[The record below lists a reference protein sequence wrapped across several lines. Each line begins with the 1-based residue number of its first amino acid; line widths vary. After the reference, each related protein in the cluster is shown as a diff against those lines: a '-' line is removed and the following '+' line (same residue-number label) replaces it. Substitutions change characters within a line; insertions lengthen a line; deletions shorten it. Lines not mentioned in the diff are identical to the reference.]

1 MTDLAIGFL
10 DMLRSW
16 VGNLPDLSVDS
27 SVVSSMVSAADT
39 VVSFIAAAN
48 YIVPVPVI
56 LLILSIVYGFKV
68 LKFSVFIINW
78 VIRRIADF
86 VP

>member
-1 MTDLAIGFL
+1 MTDLAVSFL
-10 DMLRSW
+10 GLLESW
-16 VGNLPDLSVDS
+16 VMKLPDLSVDS
-27 SVVSSMVSAADT
+27 SVVTSMSSAMDS

-48 YIVPVPVI
+48 YVVPITTI
-56 LLILSIVYGFKV
+56 LLILSLVYGFKLV
-68 LKFSVFIINW
+68 KFSIFAINW